1 MLLFSL
7 KRLLKGELLFL
18 EPLMKEVCLRLL
30 RISGHKAGLNGA
42 QEIIWAS
49 ETD

>member
-7 KRLLKGELLFL
+7 KRLLKGALLL
-18 EPLMKEVCLRLL
+18 LKPQMKEVCLRLL
-30 RISGHKAGLNGA
+30 RINGHKAGLNGA
-42 QEIIWAS
+42 QETIWAS